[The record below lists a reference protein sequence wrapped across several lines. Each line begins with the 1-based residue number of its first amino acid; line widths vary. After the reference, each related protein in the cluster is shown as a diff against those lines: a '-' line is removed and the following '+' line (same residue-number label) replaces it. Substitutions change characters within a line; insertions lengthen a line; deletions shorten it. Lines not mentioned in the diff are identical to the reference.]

1 MDKAEEVT
9 PSGLVVVREHEEPL
23 EKKPEKKPRKVP
35 MVRGRKK
42 LITGT
47 EVATDVRV
55 EKSHKLSPEDRKQ
68 RRADNKA
75 MAEIHKKTRGSK
87 KHGRHRGR

>member
-9 PSGLVVVREHEEPL
+9 PTGLIVVREHEE
-23 EKKPEKKPRKVP
+23 KPKKKPRKVP

-42 LITGT
+42 LITGV
-47 EVATDVRV
+47 EVATNMRV
-55 EKSHKLSPEDRKQ
+55 EKSHRLSPEDRKQ

-75 MAEIHKKTRGSK
+75 TAEIRKKTRGRK
-87 KHGRHRGR
+87 KHGRR